1 MGQLHGPSWG
11 KYTEIAARKSNF
23 SQTWMAK
30 PIEKRIEAMAEEKTI
45 EQLKAGIVAER
56 ERTLLEQFERTLELV
71 KMLRQECPWDRKQ
84 TPESLAHLLLEESYE
99 LIHAID
105 QHDESELKKECG
117 DLFLHIAFQIL
128 LGEERGSFSFTDVF
142 ESLCQKLISRHPHV
156 FGKVI
161 AETEHEVL
169 QNWETLKLKEG
180 RKSMLDG
187 VPNAMSELL
196 RAYRVQKKVAGV
208 GFDWPSDEGV
218 LDKLAEEVRELKEAA
233 SKEERDEEFGDLL
246 FTLVNYSRFIGTNPE
261 DALRKATNKFMGRF
275 RHIEESVQSSGRNW
289 QEYTPEEL
297 DLLWREAKRR

>member
-1 MGQLHGPSWG
+1 
-11 KYTEIAARKSNF
+11 
-23 SQTWMAK
+23 MA
-30 PIEKRIEAMAEEKTI
+30 EKRTI
-45 EQLKAGIVAER
+45 EQLKEDILAER
-56 ERTLLEQFERTLELV
+56 ERTLSEQFLRALSLV
-71 KMLRQECPWDRKQ
+71 EVLRQECPWDRKQ
-84 TPESLAHLLLEESYE
+84 TPESLAHLLLEESDE

-105 QHDESELKKECG
+105 QHDETELKKECG
-117 DLFLHIAFQIL
+117 DLFLHLSFQVL
-128 LGEERGSFSFTDVF
+128 LGEERGSFSFSEVF
-142 ESLCQKLISRHPHV
+142 DALCHKLISRHPHV
-156 FGKVI
+156 FGEVI
-161 AETEHEVL
+161 AETEEVVL
-169 QNWETLKLKEG
+169 QNWERLKLREG

-233 SKEERDEEFGDLL
+233 SKEEREEEFGDLL

-275 RHIEESVQSSGRNW
+275 RHIEETVQASDRNW

-297 DLLWREAKRR
+297 DLLWRDAKRR

>member
-1 MGQLHGPSWG
+1 MP
-11 KYTEIAARKSNF
+11 EKSA
-23 SQTWMAK
+23 T
-30 PIEKRIEAMAEEKTI
+30 
-45 EQLKAGIVAER
+45 EQLKADIVAHK
-56 ERTLLEQFERTLELV
+56 ERTLPEQFDRVLKLV
-71 KMLRQECPWDRKQ
+71 SLLRQECPWDRKQ

-105 QHDESELKKECG
+105 QQDESELKKECG
-117 DLFLHIAFQIL
+117 DLFLHLFFQVL
-128 LGEERGSFSFTDVF
+128 LGEERGTFSFTDVF
-142 ESLCQKLISRHPHV
+142 EALCHKLISRHPHV
-156 FGKVI
+156 FGDVI

-169 QNWETLKLKEG
+169 QNWETIKLKEG

-196 RAYRVQKKVAGV
+196 RAYRVQKKVSGV

-218 LDKLAEEVRELKEAA
+218 LDKLAEEVRELKEAG
-233 SKEERDEEFGDLL
+233 SKEKQEEEFGDLL

-275 RHIEESVQSSGRNW
+275 RHIEEAVQASGRNW

-297 DLLWREAKRR
+297 DTLWREAKER

>member
-1 MGQLHGPSWG
+1 MNPFG
-11 KYTEIAARKSNF
+11 KYTEIAARKRNF
-23 SQTWMAK
+23 SHRWKSK
-30 PIEKRIEAMAEEKTI
+30 PMKKNDAMEEQRTI
-45 EQLKAGIVAER
+45 EQIKADIVAER

-71 KMLRQECPWDRKQ
+71 KMLRKECPWDRKQ

-117 DLFLHIAFQIL
+117 DLFLHLAFQVL
-128 LGEERGSFSFTDVF
+128 LGEERGSFSFGEVF
-142 ESLCQKLISRHPHV
+142 DALCHKLISRHPHV
-156 FGKVI
+156 FGAVI
-161 AETEHEVL
+161 AETEEVVL
-169 QNWETLKLKEG
+169 QNWENLKLREG

-218 LDKLAEEVRELKEAA
+218 LEKLAEEVRELKEAL
-233 SKEERDEEFGDLL
+233 SKEEQEEEFGDLL
-246 FTLVNYSRFIGTNPE
+246 FTLVNYSRFIGANPE
-261 DALRKATNKFMGRF
+261 DALRKATNKFMARF
-275 RHIEESVQSSGRNW
+275 RHIETEVQASERNW

-297 DLLWREAKRR
+297 DLLWNKAKGR

>member
-1 MGQLHGPSWG
+1 M
-11 KYTEIAARKSNF
+11 TETRA
-23 SQTWMAK
+23 T
-30 PIEKRIEAMAEEKTI
+30 
-45 EQLKAGIVAER
+45 EQLKTDITAQR
-56 ERTLLEQFERTLELV
+56 ERSLPEQFERTLSLV
-71 KMLRQECPWDRKQ
+71 NVLRQECPWDRKQ
-84 TPESLAHLLLEESYE
+84 TAESLAHLLLEESYE

-117 DLFLHIAFQIL
+117 DLFLHLAFQVL

-142 ESLCQKLISRHPHV
+142 EALCHKLISRHPHV
-156 FGKVI
+156 FGEVI

-169 QNWETLKLKEG
+169 QNWERLKLKEG

-218 LDKLAEEVRELKEAA
+218 LDKLAEEVRELKEAS
-233 SKEERDEEFGDLL
+233 SKEEQEDEFGDLL
-246 FTLVNYSRFIGTNPE
+246 FTLVNYSRFIDTNPE
-261 DALRKATNKFMGRF
+261 DALRKATNKFMCRF
-275 RHIEESVQSSGRNW
+275 RHIEESVQASGRNW

-297 DLLWREAKRR
+297 DRLWRLAKGR